1 MVNLYTS
8 FYQDKNPIRQ
18 NELLFCLNKNIENPL
33 IDNIYLLV
41 EGNVKL
47 PKSDKLI
54 IIKSNRPTYRDFFD
68 LVNVTVLFSNQIS
81 IIANTDIYFN
91 ETLSALDLHDRQ
103 CIALSRWDKRKD
115 GLRLHNER
123 YSQDTWIFKGKIRN
137 VRFCDFYLGIPGCD
151 NRIAYELNRAGYR
164 LFNPANKIQSIHYHQ
179 SDLHNY
185 DHNTAKIPKPY
196 LYVNII

>member
-164 LFNPANKIQSIHYHQ
+164 LFNPAYSIQSIHYHQ

-185 DHNTAKIPKPY
+185 DHNTPKIPKPY